1 MGKTLSEDLRV
12 RVIAAVN
19 GGMSRNAAA
28 RRFDIAVSTA
38 VRWLRE
44 WIETGSATAKPK
56 GGDLRSHRIEAFG
69 QIILGAIE
77 ARVDITLVELAEM
90 LKRDHAASF
99 APSTIWRFLSRHG
112 ITIKKTR
119 TPASKTGPTSR
130 HGVRHGATRNRGL
143 MLNAW
148 CSSMK
153 PAPRPNWRAYAAGRS
168 AVSAAVQRSRTDIG
182 RPQPSPALCVS
193 TV

>member
-12 RVIAAVN
+12 RVIVALN

-28 RRFDIAVSTA
+28 KRFEIAVSTA
-38 VRWLRE
+38 VRWVRE
-44 WIETGSATAKPK
+44 WTEAGRTTARPK

-69 QIILGAIE
+69 QVILG

-112 ITIKKTR
+112 ITIKK
-119 TPASKTGPTSR
+119 
-130 HGVRHGATRNRGL
+130 NRARQRAGQ
-143 MLNAW
+143 ARRRGT
-148 CSSMK
+148 
-153 PAPRPNWRAYAAGRS
+153 APGM
-168 AVSAAVQRSRTDIG
+168 VESAAE
-182 RPQPSPALCVS
+182 A
-193 TV
+193 